1 MANEIQARKANSLP
15 IHPIREIAD
24 LTSKFSNRIERVGSR
39 WEIADN
45 LAPSAAENA
54 LLHQRHLDV
63 GGLLHPA
70 TDDKIKILVVAMF
83 YGFPNLKIPE
93 DEAKRTAAVYVSQ
106 LREFPEWAVKKACEQ
121 ILQDKVSG
129 RSPDF
134 APSIATLVGLCRGFV
149 RDLQEERAK
158 LAAIMQADVY
168 HAPSDDERAAV
179 KAKFEALVSD
189 LKLRAPFMRSAPD
202 TGPLD
207 PVEVERRLIDER
219 DARPMPPLSPALA
232 AFMGIR
238 GAAE

>member
-1 MANEIQARKANSLP
+1 M
-15 IHPIREIAD
+15 
-24 LTSKFSNRIERVGSR
+24 GSR

-45 LAPSAAENA
+45 LTASAAEMA
-54 LLHQRHLDV
+54 LLHQRQLDV

-106 LREFPEWAVKKACEQ
+106 LREFPEWAIKKACEQ

-149 RDLQEERAK
+149 RDLQEERAR
-158 LAAIMQADVY
+158 LAAIIDADVY

-179 KAKFEALVSD
+179 KAKFEALVAD
-189 LKLRAPFMRSAPD
+189 LKLRAPFTRSAPD

-219 DARPMPPLSPALA
+219 DARPAPELSNEL
-232 AFMGIR
+232 R
-238 GAAE
+238 GKLGKIADDYIARKAAAE